1 MAKKTTYR
9 GTEIMFKSPKERIMI
24 CYNKNDMGRKYKLY
38 TKNEFDSY
46 DLKVTFDS
54 MIQASNYASKMYD

>member
-1 MAKKTTYR
+1 
-9 GTEIMFKSPKERIMI
+9 MFKSPKERIMV

-38 TKNEFDSY
+38 TKNEFDCY

-54 MIQASNYASKMYD
+54 MIQASNYASKMND